1 MALYRGA
8 DASRVSD
15 KAATVIL
22 FQFTLSIKL
31 VIAEARAFKSF
42 VLFVLVF
49 LHTFRRNVEVE
60 YWKLRVSFGKGLI
73 FFLFFTFKYK

>member
-1 MALYRGA
+1 MALYRWA

-22 FQFTLSIKL
+22 FEFTLSIKR

-49 LHTFRRNVEVE
+49 LHTFRRSSDVE
-60 YWKLRVSFGKGLI
+60 YCKSRVSLGKGL
-73 FFLFFTFKYK
+73 LSLHSSTSDL